1 MVGKKVTAFD
11 VVLVIL
17 MVLLSCVFLYPLLN
31 MLALSFCDA
40 QTLKAAPVRW
50 NRIRRF

>member
-11 VVLVIL
+11 AVLVIL

-40 QTLKAAPVRW
+40 QTLNASPVYLLPVG
-50 NRIRRF
+50 F